1 MNIESEIRSANG
13 QYATLN
19 DADQSRP
26 SGNRNRLLIIG
37 VIIIALLA
45 AAGAAY
51 YFFSQKP
58 AGAAAT
64 AAAAAKDAQQ
74 QTVTVVAPGQQTVI
88 RSINATGSLAARR
101 EIPVGVVGE
110 GGRVTRVYVDAG
122 DWVRQ
127 GQVLVTVDR
136 AVQTQQAVASSAQ
149 IEVARSDLQLAQNE
163 LDRAMQLVDRGFISK
178 ADIDRKVAAR
188 NSARARVGVAQAQL
202 GELRA
207 RNERL
212 DVRAPSSGYIL
223 SRSVEPGQTVG
234 AGSGILFR
242 LAKDGEMEL
251 QAQLGEADL
260 AAVSVGVPAT
270 ITPVG
275 ADRVFNGRIW
285 QIAPVIDPQTR
296 QGIARIALPF
306 DTALRPGGFA
316 NVNIKAGAS
325 SAPVLPESAVQND
338 KNGSFVYIVGVG
350 DKVERRPVKT
360 GEVMADGVAVIEGLN
375 GTERVV
381 LFAGGFLNPGEV
393 VKPKLQTAV
402 K

>member
-1 MNIESEIRSANG
+1 MNIESGIRSADG
-13 QYATLN
+13 QQVYLDDENSAPKTG
-19 DADQSRP
+19 SR
-26 SGNRNRLLIIG
+26 RYWIIG
-37 VIIIALLA
+37 LVLLLA
-45 AAGAAY
+45 LAAGAAAY
-51 YFFSQKP
+51 YFMGQKP
-58 AGAAAT
+58 AATPAAAD
-64 AAAAAKDAQQ
+64 AAAKDAQQ
-74 QTVTVVAPGQQTVI
+74 QAVTVIAPGQQTVV

-110 GGRVTRVYVDAG
+110 GGLVTRVMVDAG

-127 GQVLVTVDR
+127 GQVLVTVDQ
-136 AVQTQQAVASSAQ
+136 AVQAQQAVASSAQ

-202 GELRA
+202 GELQA
-207 RNERL
+207 RSARI
-212 DVRAPSSGYIL
+212 DIRAPSSGYVL
-223 SRSVEPGQTVG
+223 ARNVQPGQTIS

-260 AAVSVGVPAT
+260 ASVSLGVPAT

-275 ADRVFNGRIW
+275 TNRTFNGRIW
-285 QIAPVIDPQTR
+285 QISPVIDPQSR

-306 DTALRPGGFA
+306 DRALRPGGFA
-316 NVNIKAGAS
+316 NVAIKAGAIT
-325 SAPVLPESAVQND
+325 APVLPESAVQND
-338 KNGSFVYIVGVG
+338 KNGSFVYIIGAEN
-350 DKVERRPVKT
+350 KVERRAVKT
-360 GEVMADGVAVIEGLN
+360 GEVMANGVAIIEGLS

-393 VKPKLQTAV
+393 VKPKLQTAAQ
-402 K
+402 